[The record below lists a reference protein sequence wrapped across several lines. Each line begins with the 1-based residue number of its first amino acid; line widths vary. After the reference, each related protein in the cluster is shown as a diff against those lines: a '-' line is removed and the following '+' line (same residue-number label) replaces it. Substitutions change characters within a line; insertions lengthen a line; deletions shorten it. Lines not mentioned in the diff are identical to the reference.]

1 MKRIFDLSVSLIL
14 TIAVF
19 PYIGIV
25 LFLVWIQDFKN
36 PFYLAPRVS
45 KNGGLFTMIK
55 VRSMIVNADK
65 NKIDSTKSDDPR
77 ITRVGRFV
85 RKFKIDELGQII
97 NVIKGDMSLVG
108 PRPQVSRDVD
118 LYSDEEKLLLS
129 VKPGITDFASIVFS
143 DEGEILEGAEDPD
156 LLYNQIIRPWKS
168 RLCIIYIK
176 NKSLFL
182 DIKLII
188 LTGIVIFSRNLAL
201 SMIKSII
208 SNFTNDENLIKVT
221 SREIDPFPYPPP
233 GLEEIVTSRN

>member
-19 PYIGIV
+19 PFIGIV

>member
-14 TIAVF
+14 TIAVL
-19 PYIGIV
+19 PIISIV
-25 LFLVWIQDFKN
+25 LFFVWIQDFKN

-45 KNGGLFTMIK
+45 KNGGSFTMIK
-55 VRSMIVNADK
+55 VRSMVVNADK

-77 ITRVGRFV
+77 ITKVGRFV
-85 RKFKIDELGQII
+85 RKFKIGELGQII

-143 DEGEILEGAEDPD
+143 DEGKILEGDDDPD

-176 NKSLFL
+176 NKSLLL
-182 DIKLII
+182 DVKLII
-188 LTGIVIFSRNLAL
+188 LTAIVIFSRNFAL
-201 SMIKSII
+201 SKIKSII
-208 SNFTNDENLIKVT
+208 TNLTDDENLIKVA
-221 SREIDPFPYPPP
+221 SREIAPFPYPPP

>member
-1 MKRIFDLSVSLIL
+1 MKRIFDLTVSLIL

-19 PYIGIV
+19 PVISIV
-25 LFLVWIQDFKN
+25 LFFVWIQDFKN

-55 VRSMIVNADK
+55 VRSMVVNADK

-77 ITRVGRFV
+77 ITKVGRFV

-143 DEGEILEGAEDPD
+143 DEGEILEGADDPD
-156 LLYNQIIRPWKS
+156 LLYNQIINLKRY
-168 RLCIIYIK
+168 C
-176 NKSLFL
+176 
-182 DIKLII
+182 
-188 LTGIVIFSRNLAL
+188 VI
-201 SMIKSII
+201 
-208 SNFTNDENLIKVT
+208 
-221 SREIDPFPYPPP
+221 
-233 GLEEIVTSRN
+233 